1 MPAVQHCRAEPIYKE
16 YTVSVIQCPYC
27 KSGNVRQTASGKS
40 STNSNY
46 FEQLQRCISPAQMA
60 VMGARLAKKA
70 GFSPAAG
77 AAVGVVIGGVLV
89 VVSQYCFEIY
99 YSQADQYLCLDCR
112 QHFVWVKK
120 S

>member
-1 MPAVQHCRAEPIYKE
+1 MA
-16 YTVSVIQCPYC
+16 VIQCPYC
-27 KSGNVRQTASGKS
+27 KSGNVKQTASGKS
-40 STNSNY
+40 NSNY

-60 VMGARLAKKA
+60 VLGAKLAKKA

-89 VVSQYCFEIY
+89 VVSQYCFETY
-99 YSQADQYLCLDCR
+99 YSQADQYHCLNCQ
-112 QHFVWVKK
+112 QHFAWAK

>member
-1 MPAVQHCRAEPIYKE
+1 MPAVQHFRAGFIYKE

-27 KSGNVRQTASGKS
+27 KSGNVKQTASGKS
-40 STNSNY
+40 NSNY

-60 VMGARLAKKA
+60 VLGAKLAKKA

-89 VVSQYCFEIY
+89 VVSQYCFETY
-99 YSQADQYLCLDCR
+99 YSQADQYHCLNCQ
-112 QHFVWVKK
+112 QHFACAK